1 MNASVMNSTAMNNS
15 VVDNAGVSDYGYASN
30 LAPGTAACTL
40 APAQE
45 QQLLIQYLPLVKRIV
60 RQLSLQANQVM
71 DRDDMEQIGLMGLLE
86 SLRRYGQPDENFA
99 AFAKLRIRGAILDEL
114 RRQDWRPRQVRQQ
127 THKIRDAIRELSRR
141 LGRVPQDSEVM
152 KCTGLSDK
160 DYQAFL
166 QADACEAI
174 ESLDE
179 LLLNGPETF
188 SDGGSGLEEREITE
202 RLLAQALSSLNERER
217 LVLMLYYQQE
227 LSLKE
232 IALVLDL
239 TDARVCQLSKQAIQK
254 ASRFMQEAK

>member
-1 MNASVMNSTAMNNS
+1 MNANCAIDVDYA
-15 VVDNAGVSDYGYASN
+15 VVQNA
-30 LAPGTAACTL
+30 APSF
-40 APAQE
+40 APELE

-60 RQLSLQANQVM
+60 RQLSLQANQVL

-86 SLRRYGQPDENFA
+86 SLRRYGTPDENFGS
-99 AFAKLRIRGAILDEL
+99 FAKLRIRGAILDEL

-127 THKIRDAIRELSRR
+127 AHKIRDAIRHLARQ
-141 LGRVPQDSEVM
+141 LGRVPQDAEVM
-152 KCTGLSDK
+152 QFTGLSEK

-179 LLLNGPETF
+179 LLLSGPEIF
-188 SDGGSGLEEREITE
+188 ADNSSGLEEREITE
-202 RLLAQALSSLNERER
+202 RLLAQALNELTERER
-217 LVLMLYYQQE
+217 LILILYYQQE

-239 TDARVCQLSKQAIQK
+239 TDARVCQLSKQAITK
-254 ASRFMQEAK
+254 ASRFLRERS

>member
-1 MNASVMNSTAMNNS
+1 M
-15 VVDNAGVSDYGYASN
+15 
-30 LAPGTAACTL
+30 
-40 APAQE
+40 
-45 QQLLIQYLPLVKRIV
+45 R
-60 RQLSLQANQVM
+60 
-71 DRDDMEQIGLMGLLE
+71 
-86 SLRRYGQPDENFA
+86 
-99 AFAKLRIRGAILDEL
+99 AFRSSSHR
-114 RRQDWRPRQVRQQ
+114 RPRQVRQQ

-141 LGRVPQDSEVM
+141 LGRVPQDAEVM
-152 KCTGLSDK
+152 AYTGLSEK

-202 RLLAQALSSLNERER
+202 RLLAQALSILNERER

-254 ASRFMQEAK
+254 ASRFMKEGK

>member
-1 MNASVMNSTAMNNS
+1 MNASVMN
-15 VVDNAGVSDYGYASN
+15 
-30 LAPGTAACTL
+30 APGTMEYDYSPDLAEASAAAHAL

-60 RQLSLQANQVM
+60 RQLSLQANQTM

-86 SLRRYGQPDENFA
+86 SLRRYGQPDDNFA
-99 AFAKLRIRGAILDEL
+99 SFAKLRIRGAILDEL

-127 THKIRDAIRELSRR
+127 THKIRDAIRELSRS
-141 LGRVPQDSEVM
+141 LGRVPQDAEVM
-152 KCTGLSDK
+152 AFVGLSEK
-160 DYQAFL
+160 EYQAFL

-179 LLLNGPETF
+179 LLLSGPETF
-188 SDGGSGLEEREITE
+188 ADNGSGLEEREITE
-202 RLLAQALSSLNERER
+202 RLLAQALSVLNERER

-232 IALVLDL
+232 IALVLEL

-254 ASRFMQEAK
+254 ASRFMRENQ

>member
-1 MNASVMNSTAMNNS
+1 MNASAINTSA
-15 VVDNAGVSDYGYASN
+15 AIDYEYPAS
-30 LAPGTAACTL
+30 AATNQTL

-86 SLRRYGQPDENFA
+86 SLRRYGEPDENFA
-99 AFAKLRIRGAILDEL
+99 GFAKLRIRGAILDEL

-127 THKIRDAIRELSRR
+127 THKIRDAIRQLSRQ
-141 LGRVPQDSEVM
+141 LGRVPQDAEVM
-152 KCTGLSDK
+152 TFTGLSEK
-160 DYQAFL
+160 EYHTFL

-188 SDGGSGLEEREITE
+188 TDGSSGLEEREITE
-202 RLLAQALSSLNERER
+202 RILAQALATLSDRER

-232 IALVLDL
+232 IALVLEL

-254 ASRFMQEAK
+254 ASRFLRDVQ

>member
-1 MNASVMNSTAMNNS
+1 MNASVINTPDAMDYSSSLAAMGAVSTH
-15 VVDNAGVSDYGYASN
+15 
-30 LAPGTAACTL
+30 TL

-45 QQLLIQYLPLVKRIV
+45 QQLLMQYLPLVKRIV

-141 LGRVPQDSEVM
+141 LGRVPQDAEVM
-152 KCTGLSDK
+152 TYIGLSEK

-179 LLLNGPETF
+179 LLLNGPEAF

-202 RLLAQALSSLNERER
+202 RLLAQALSALNERER

-254 ASRFMQEAK
+254 AGRFMRESQ

>member
-1 MNASVMNSTAMNNS
+1 MNASAINTS
-15 VVDNAGVSDYGYASN
+15 VAIDYEYPAS
-30 LAPGTAACTL
+30 AATNQTL

-86 SLRRYGQPDENFA
+86 SLRRYGEPDENFA
-99 AFAKLRIRGAILDEL
+99 GFAKLRIRGAILDEL

-127 THKIRDAIRELSRR
+127 THKIRDAIRQLSRQ
-141 LGRVPQDSEVM
+141 LGRVPQDAEVM
-152 KCTGLSDK
+152 TFTGLSEK
-160 DYQAFL
+160 EYHAFL

-188 SDGGSGLEEREITE
+188 TDGSSGLEEREITE
-202 RLLAQALSSLNERER
+202 RLLAQALATLSDRER

-232 IALVLDL
+232 IALVLEL

-254 ASRFMQEAK
+254 ASRFLRDVQ

>member
-1 MNASVMNSTAMNNS
+1 MNATCAIDFDYLAGQSTAPTF
-15 VVDNAGVSDYGYASN
+15 
-30 LAPGTAACTL
+30 APEL
-40 APAQE
+40 E

-60 RQLSLQANQVM
+60 RQLSLQASQVL

-86 SLRRYGQPDENFA
+86 SLRRYGTPDENFGS
-99 AFAKLRIRGAILDEL
+99 FAKLRIRGAILDEL

-127 THKIRDAIRELSRR
+127 AHKIRDAVRLLARQ
-141 LGRVPQDSEVM
+141 LGRAPQDAEIM
-152 KCTGLSDK
+152 KFTGLSEK

-179 LLLNGPETF
+179 LLLNGPEIF
-188 SDGGSGLEEREITE
+188 ADGSSGLEEREITE
-202 RLLAQALSSLNERER
+202 RLLAQALAELNERER
-217 LVLMLYYQQE
+217 LILILYYQQE

-239 TDARVCQLSKQAIQK
+239 TDARVCQLSKQAITK
-254 ASRFMQEAK
+254 ASRFLRERS